1 MAIQYLSLFHETYS
15 MIHYFSKRLFVAV
28 FIMLLSTVAMAGNK
42 KIGILVFDGVLSSD
56 VTAPL
61 EVFGIAN
68 KQAWFKGYEVV
79 TIGIKD
85 TKTIETEEGLTIGV
99 DNWIGEE
106 IELNALVVPSSYK
119 MEPLLK
125 NEKLIKFI
133 KKTDTSAEL
142 LMSNCSGATLLA
154 QSGILNGKKATTWAG
169 GEKEMQKKFPKVKVK
184 SDVNVVIDGKYL
196 TSNGSVV
203 SYEAA
208 LLGLAK
214 MSSAKDAKE
223 VFETLQMGRVTS
235 WERIEKL
242 L

>member
-1 MAIQYLSLFHETYS
+1 MIKPLSQKLLMTLFLTL
-15 MIHYFSKRLFVAV
+15 FSITAL
-28 FIMLLSTVAMAGNK
+28 AGNK

-56 VTAPL
+56 ITAPL

-68 KQAWFKGYEVV
+68 KQAWFSGYEVV

-85 TKTIETEEGLTIGV
+85 AKSIETEEGLTLGV
-99 DNWIGEE
+99 DKWIGD
-106 IELNALVVPSSYK
+106 ELNLSALVVPSSYS
-119 MEPLLK
+119 MAPLLNNK
-125 NEKLIKFI
+125 KLINFI
-133 KKTDTSAEL
+133 KKTDASAEL

-154 QSGILNGKKATTWAG
+154 QSGVLDGRNATTWAG
-169 GEKEMQKKFPKVKVK
+169 GEKEMQKKFPEVKVK
-184 SDVNVVIDGKYL
+184 SDVNVVIDGKYV

-208 LLGLAK
+208 LVALAK
-214 MSSAKDAKE
+214 MSSPKDAKE